1 MEDEGTLL
9 DEVGGLMNVCGLGMS
24 EESLICFGKEGAAY
38 RSGLVWKV
46 TLCKSEWSGQDT
58 AL

>member
-24 EESLICFGKEGAAY
+24 EESLMCFGTEGAAY
-38 RSGLVWKV
+38 RSGPV
-46 TLCKSEWSGQDT
+46 
-58 AL
+58 